1 MVVHLTSSHEFYYEN
16 GFCSVFSDI
25 LYKNIIACMETMLCN
40 YKCTSTLSF
49 FGISEEKPYSV
60 YTETMWC
67 KFMCMGQTKRLCHSS
82 TVYILC
88 GSEISTSI
96 VLMSVQPTSIRF
108 TSNSV
113 AWDTMQFQNS
123 PHTRIWSADWCLE
136 AQITLRGFKKC
147 YETCQ
152 PVQKAMGN

>member
-1 MVVHLTSSHEFYYEN
+1 MVVHLTSSHECYYEN

-49 FGISEEKPYSV
+49 FGISEEKPDSV

-67 KFMCMGQTKRLCHSS
+67 KFMCMEQTKRLCHSS

-108 TSNSV
+108 KQLCGLGHNAVSEFPTYQGLV
-113 AWDTMQFQNS
+113 CRLVFG
-123 PHTRIWSADWCLE
+123 SADHFTW
-136 AQITLRGFKKC
+136 I
-147 YETCQ
+147 
-152 PVQKAMGN
+152 